1 MPIDPGKT
9 PTDILDEID
18 HARRRGDL
26 LRAFDIAWSGVKA
39 FDQNLPLKYQ
49 AVLALARTGAHRGAE
64 ALYKRWH
71 LNQQSDEDY
80 QALAG
85 RLVKDQALLARG
97 EQRAALARRA
107 AQIYE
112 SVWRRTQGYYPAINA
127 ATLYLLGKRPEPA
140 QRLARIVLDSLATPT
155 AGNPTDVYY
164 EVASI
169 AEAELILGHLDSLRQ
184 TLQQA
189 ARLRGDDWQLGSTT
203 RNQLLLLCD
212 SLSLPDDL
220 LDPLQPPAC
229 AHFCGHIIG
238 KDDQHPRFPA
248 AQEARVRRQMEQL
261 IAEHNIRFG
270 FGSAAAGAD
279 LMFAEALLDAGGEIH
294 LVLPFEQQEFVQTSV
309 ASAGPG
315 WLSRFER
322 CIGAAQA
329 GDTLFQ
335 ATLGGYQQDNSLFT
349 YASHI
354 AMGNAH
360 LHAAKLGSRLLQ
372 VAVWDGIAPEPE
384 SVAGTGSD
392 IECWRRHGG
401 DTLVIDSLDPRR
413 PPRRLRA
420 RSTITTHFGTPIH
433 PTRLRCTKGCIQRV
447 CAPLR
452 ALPDGRLDAPK
463 SAVIIERALTA
474 VDSDEQGGDAGSNRN
489 ARPNAAD
496 APDTGPLPNRH
507 LRAFL
512 FGDIQGFT
520 RLREEQLPIFQA
532 KVMGAFA
539 AVLDEFADQLL
550 YRNTWGDAL
559 YVVFTEVGDAA
570 DCAVRLQEILATLP
584 LAQLQLPEGLSLR
597 IGMHY
602 GPVYED
608 RDQVLRETVCYGTEV
623 SRAARIEPVT
633 PPGEIYATEAFAAA
647 LAFDAGERFCADY
660 VGRVQ
665 TAKNYGEFR
674 MYHIRRSLGGD
685 DFV

>member
-1 MPIDPGKT
+1 MQTSPGNT
-9 PTDILDEID
+9 EQTATEILTDIDQ
-18 HARRRGDL
+18 ARRRGDL
-26 LRAFDIAWSGVKA
+26 LLAFDLAWSGVKA
-39 FDQNLPLKYQ
+39 SDQNLQLKYQ

-71 LNQQSDEDY
+71 LNEQPDEDS

-97 EQRAALARRA
+97 EQRAALALRA
-107 AQIYE
+107 AQLYE
-112 SVWRRTQGYYPAINA
+112 SVWQRTKGYYPAINA
-127 ATLYLLGKRPEPA
+127 ATLYLLGKRPDPA
-140 QRLARIVLDSLATPT
+140 HRLARIVLDILATPT
-155 AGNPTDVYY
+155 AGNPTDAYY
-164 EVASI
+164 EAASI
-169 AEAELILGHLDSLRQ
+169 AEAELILGHVESLQQ

-212 SLSLPDDL
+212 SLSLPTNL

-238 KDDQHPRFPA
+238 KDDLHPRFPA
-248 AQEARVRRQMEQL
+248 GQEARVREQMEQL
-261 IAEHNIRFG
+261 IVQHNIRFG

-294 LVLPFEQQEFVQTSV
+294 LVLPFEQEEFAQTSV

-315 WLSRFER
+315 WPARFER
-322 CIGAAQA
+322 CIDAAKA

-335 ATLGGYQQDNSLFT
+335 ATLGGYQQDNSLFA

-372 VAVWDGIAPEPE
+372 VVVWDGIAPEPE

-392 IECWRRHGG
+392 ILCWRRHGG
-401 DTLVIDSLDPRR
+401 DTLVIDSRDPHR
-413 PPRRLRA
+413 PPRRLPAIGIDGQGSDA
-420 RSTITTHFGTPIH
+420 RSDRNIRPNTADTPGAGAL
-433 PTRLRCTKGCIQRV
+433 PTRQ
-447 CAPLR
+447 
-452 ALPDGRLDAPK
+452 
-463 SAVIIERALTA
+463 
-474 VDSDEQGGDAGSNRN
+474 
-489 ARPNAAD
+489 
-496 APDTGPLPNRH
+496 

-512 FGDIQGFT
+512 FGDIKGFT
-520 RLREEQLPIFQA
+520 RLREEQLPIFQRE
-532 KVMGAFA
+532 VMGAFA
-539 AVLDEFADQLL
+539 AVLDEFDDQLL

-570 DCAVRLQEILATLP
+570 DCAARLQEILATLP

-623 SRAARIEPVT
+623 SRAARIEPIT

-647 LAFDAGERFCADY
+647 LAFDAGDRFCADY

-685 DFV
+685 DSA